1 MRLTVS
7 HAYFSYEKNGA
18 PLLEDISF
26 DLASGEKLAIMGQ
39 NGAGKTTLLRCL
51 CGFLKWDKGT
61 ATLEGV
67 DISSQSS
74 EKLFKVLSY
83 VPQKRVLP
91 PDISVYDMIL
101 MGRAG
106 NISVF
111 SLPGAA
117 DKEAANKVIDRLG
130 LGSIAKKSC
139 MALSGGQYQMVLIA
153 RAIVNDPKVMILDEP
168 ESNLDYQ
175 NQLLVLET
183 IDKLSKDG
191 ITCIFNTHFPGNAV
205 RWADK
210 ALMIAMDG
218 SYVYD
223 DIKKVITEENMR
235 RFYGV
240 DACIGTI
247 NGSFGEYTDIIP
259 VRRSDMQKMA
269 TNR

>member
-1 MRLTVS
+1 MRLTVE
-7 HAYFSYEKNGA
+7 HGCFSYDKKSV
-18 PLLEDISF
+18 PLLSDISF
-26 DLASGEKLAIMGQ
+26 DLQSGEKLAIMGQ

-61 ATLEGV
+61 VTIDGT
-67 DISSQSS
+67 DINSISGT
-74 EKLFKVLSY
+74 ELFKIISY

-111 SLPGAA
+111 SLPGKK
-117 DKEAANKVIDRLG
+117 DKEAAEKVIEKMG
-130 LGSIAKKSC
+130 LCAIANKSC
-139 MALSGGQYQMVLIA
+139 MTLSGGQYQMVLIA

-168 ESNLDYQ
+168 EANLDYQ

-183 IDKLSKDG
+183 IDRLSKDG

-218 SYVYD
+218 TYVYD
-223 DIKKVITEENMR
+223 DIKNVITEENMR
-235 RFYGV
+235 KYYGV
-240 DACIGTI
+240 EAVIGTI
-247 NGSFGEYTDIIP
+247 NGPTGIYTDIIP
-259 VRRSDMQKMA
+259 VKRSVSM
-269 TNR
+269 

>member
-1 MRLTVS
+1 MRLTVE
-7 HAYFSYEKNGA
+7 HGYFSYDKKGE
-18 PLLEDISF
+18 PLLSDISF
-26 DLASGEKLAIMGQ
+26 DLQSGEKLAIMGQ

-61 ATLEGV
+61 ATIDGT

-111 SLPGAA
+111 SLPGKT
-117 DKEAANKVIDRLG
+117 DKEAAEKVIEKMG
-130 LGSIAKKSC
+130 LTGIANKSC

-168 ESNLDYQ
+168 EANLDYQ

-183 IDKLSKDG
+183 IDRLSKDG

-223 DIKKVITEENMR
+223 DIKNVITEENMR

-240 DACIGTI
+240 DAVIGTVS
-247 NGSFGEYTDIIP
+247 GPYGVYTDIIP
-259 VRRSDMQKMA
+259 VKRSEMI
-269 TNR
+269 

>member
-7 HAYFSYEKNGA
+7 HAFFSYDKTGE
-18 PLLEDISF
+18 PLLSDISF
-26 DLASGEKLAIMGQ
+26 DLQSGEKLAIMGQ

-61 ATLEGV
+61 ATIDGT
-67 DISSQSS
+67 DTSPQSS

-106 NISVF
+106 NIGVF
-111 SLPGAA
+111 SLPGKADREAA
-117 DKEAANKVIDRLG
+117 DKVIDRMG
-130 LGSIAKKSC
+130 LGAIAGKSC
-139 MALSGGQYQMVLIA
+139 MTLSGGQYQMVLIA

-168 ESNLDYQ
+168 EANLDYQ

-183 IDKLSKDG
+183 IDRLSKDG

-210 ALMIAMDG
+210 ALLIAMDG

-223 DIKKVITEENMR
+223 DIKNVITEENMR

-240 DACIGTI
+240 DAVIGTI
-247 NGSFGEYTDIIP
+247 KGPAGEYTDIIP
-259 VRRSDMQKMA
+259 IQRSKS
-269 TNR
+269 